1 MKNEYA
7 EMNKMA
13 AKIGTMTSFLRMA
26 EEIIER
32 ASFADDDYGRIMK
45 NVWLEQI
52 KEKGLING

>member
-32 ASFADDDYGRIMK
+32 ASFNDDDYGRIMK

-52 KEKGLING
+52 KEKELING

>member
-1 MKNEYA
+1 
-7 EMNKMA
+7 MNKMA

-52 KEKGLING
+52 KEKELING

>member
-1 MKNEYA
+1 MKNEYL

-52 KEKGLING
+52 KEKELING